1 MSKPYKEQINNG
13 IKYREFDPMV
23 ESDELVW
30 HRDRQSRLVTVLE
43 GEGWMFQ
50 MDNDVP
56 KEMKSGD
63 ILEVKK
69 MEYHRLYK
77 AGTTPLKISIKEKYM
92 KSFKA
97 FLESQKIDKSSP
109 IYKEYLQLKKLSIK
123 SLRNEL
129 SRNYK
134 VADLKGY
141 DKEGAISQ
149 ILRDKYGNKKID
161 KVFNL

>member
-1 MSKPYKEQINNG
+1 
-13 IKYREFDPMV
+13 
-23 ESDELVW
+23 
-30 HRDRQSRLVTVLE
+30 
-43 GEGWMFQ
+43 
-50 MDNDVP
+50 
-56 KEMKSGD
+56 
-63 ILEVKK
+63 

-77 AGTTPLKISIKEKYM
+77 AGSNNLVIEIEEPKF
-92 KSFKA
+92 KSFKT

-123 SLRNEL
+123 SLRNQL

-149 ILRDKYGNKKID
+149 ILRDKYGNKKVD